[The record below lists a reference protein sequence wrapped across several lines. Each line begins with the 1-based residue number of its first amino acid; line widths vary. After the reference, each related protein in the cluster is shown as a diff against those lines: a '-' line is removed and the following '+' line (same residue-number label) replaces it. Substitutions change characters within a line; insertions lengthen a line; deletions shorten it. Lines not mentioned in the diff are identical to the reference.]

1 MKKLFIAAVCIA
13 STAAS
18 AQGTVDVICSVQAAW
33 CSAIATA
40 YARSTGT
47 HVRMSLKGPDDALA
61 QLIAD
66 KDRPGADL
74 WFGGAATAHLQAAAQ
89 GLTLEYRSPMLAQL
103 HPWARQLAQQSGH
116 RSVGLHAAP
125 LGIGYNPELLA
136 SKKLPVPSTWADL
149 LRPAYK
155 GAIQVPNPGSGGAG
169 DAMKAALVEHMGED
183 KASAYLDALHGSV
196 ARYTRSAAGPMKAVA
211 RGEAAVAIGF
221 MHDGIAEKMQ
231 RFPIVIV
238 VPADGTGAEI
248 GAMSLMKGARNLDA
262 ASKFYKW
269 ALTPAAQAL
278 AAAQGQFQMPS
289 NRNTPLH
296 ACIPDVGKITAG
308 P

>member
-1 MKKLFIAAVCIA
+1 MKKLLFAAACMA

-47 HVRMSLKGPDDALA
+47 HVRMSLKGADDALA
-61 QLIAD
+61 QLIAN
-66 KDRPGADL
+66 KGRAGADL
-74 WFGGAATAHLQAAAQ
+74 WFGGAAKAHLEAATQ

-103 HPWARQLAQQSGH
+103 HPWARQLAQQSAH
-116 RSVGLHAAP
+116 RSAGLHAAP

-136 SKKLPVPSTWADL
+136 SKKLPVPMTWADL

-155 GAIQVPNPGSGGAG
+155 GAIQVADPAPGGEG
-169 DAMKAALVEHMGED
+169 DAMTAALVRRMGQD
-183 KASAYLDALHGSV
+183 KAFEYLKALHGS
-196 ARYTRSAAGPMKAVA
+196 AAGYTRSAAGPMKAVA
-211 RGEAAVAIGF
+211 RGEAVVAIGF
-221 MHDGIAEKMQ
+221 VHDGIAEKMQ
-231 RFPIVIV
+231 GFPIETV

-248 GAMSLMKGARNLDA
+248 GAMSLVKGARNLDA
-262 ASKFYKW
+262 ATKFYEW

-278 AAAQGQFQMPS
+278 AAAHGQFQMPS
-289 NRNTPLH
+289 NRNIRRDPR
-296 ACIPDVGKITAG
+296 IPNVGKITTS